1 MTNRITRDELVGLLA
16 AGEPV
21 QLVETL
27 RAEHFAQGHLPG
39 AVHIHFEEVE
49 DRAAAKLPDRDAL
62 IVTYCSNTACQNSR
76 IAAEK
81 LAKLGYTNVRRYEEG
96 KQDWIEAGLEV
107 DGAVTLEASA

>member
-1 MTNRITRDELVGLLA
+1 MTRNITRNELVDLIA

-21 QLVETL
+21 QFVETL

-39 AVHIHFEEVE
+39 AVHFHFDEVQE
-49 DRAAAKLPDRDAL
+49 RAPELLPDKDAL

-96 KQDWIEAGLEV
+96 KQDWDEAGLE
-107 DGAVTLEASA
+107 LEVMAL

>member
-1 MTNRITRDELVGLLA
+1 MTRKITCDEIVDLLA
-16 AGEPV
+16 AGDQV
-21 QLVETL
+21 QFVETL
-27 RAEHFAQGHLPG
+27 RAEHFADGHLPG

-49 DRAAAKLPDRDAL
+49 DRAAELLPDRDAL

-96 KQDWIEAGLEV
+96 KQDWTDAGLDLEV
-107 DGAVTLEASA
+107 MAL

>member
-1 MTNRITRDELVGLLA
+1 MTRKITRDELVDLLA

-21 QLVETL
+21 QFVETL

-49 DRAAAKLPDRDAL
+49 DRAAEVLEDRDAL

-96 KQDWIEAGLEV
+96 KQDWDEAGLE
-107 DGAVTLEASA
+107 LEVMAL

>member
-1 MTNRITRDELVGLLA
+1 MAKTISRDELEHA
-16 AGEPV
+16 IDAGSV
-21 QLVETL
+21 TVVETL

-49 DRAAAKLPDRDAL
+49 ERAAQVLPDKDAL

-76 IAAEK
+76 VAAAK

-96 KQDWIEAGLEV
+96 KQDWTEAGLEL
-107 DGAVTLEASA
+107 DGAVATV

>member
-1 MTNRITRDELVGLLA
+1 M
-16 AGEPV
+16 

-49 DRAAAKLPDRDAL
+49 ERAAALLPDRNAL

-76 IAAEK
+76 IAAER
-81 LAKLGYTNVRRYEEG
+81 LAKLGYTDVRRYEEG
-96 KQDWIEAGLEV
+96 KQDWVEAGLQVE
-107 DGAVTLEASA
+107 GAAEAA